1 MDGIFKTPMLGNQ
14 DPADFDA
21 VYEPAEDSFLL
32 LDMLE
37 KDHANLMAI
46 NPCICLEVGSG
57 SGICITFL
65 AQIVGRSVT
74 YFCTDINLKAVEMT
88 KATAHKNG
96 RSVEPVLCN
105 LADALEHRLEGKVDV
120 LLFNPPYV
128 VTPSDEVA
136 CDGIEASWAGGI
148 KGREVTDKFLPK
160 VASLLSP
167 EGAFYL
173 VVIKENDP
181 DDIEELMKG
190 YGFRMKCVGS
200 RRAGRE
206 FLSILRF
213 TRQSS
218 RVDTPL

>member
-1 MDGIFKTPMLGNQ
+1 MTTSFKTPLLGSQ
-14 DPADFDA
+14 DDTDFDS

-37 KDHANLMAI
+37 KDHAFLTSI
-46 NPCICLEVGSG
+46 DPGLCLEVGCG

-65 AQIVGRSVT
+65 AQILSNT
-74 YFCTDINLKAVEMT
+74 ATFFCTDINPKAVEMT
-88 KATAHKNG
+88 RATALKNG
-96 RSVEPVLCN
+96 QTVEPVLCN
-105 LADALEHRLEGKVDV
+105 LTDALEQRLKGKVDV

-128 VTPSDEVA
+128 VTPSQEVA
-136 CDGIEASWAGGI
+136 SSGIEASWAGGI

-167 EGAFYL
+167 KGAFYL

-181 DDIEELMKG
+181 DDIGRLMKG
-190 YGFRMKCVGS
+190 YGLVMTCLGS

-206 FLSILRF
+206 FLSTLRF
-213 TRQSS
+213 TRQNYSGGS
-218 RVDTPL
+218 